1 MAKLGGVVKTYV
13 VTKRS
18 DISAILSA
26 KMVGEKVIILKFSV
40 ESSDHDIDHDH
51 DPFYSLFLIAIL
63 LVDVLSDHGS

>member
-13 VTKRS
+13 ITKRS

-40 ESSDHDIDHDH
+40 ESSDHDTDHDH
-51 DPFYSLFLIAIL
+51 EKSYNLFLLGIL
-63 LVDVLSDHGS
+63 LEGVLSDH

>member
-1 MAKLGGVVKTYV
+1 MAKLGEVVKTYG

-51 DPFYSLFLIAIL
+51 EKSYNLFQIAVL
-63 LVDVLSDHGS
+63 LEDVLSDH

>member
-13 VTKRS
+13 ITKRS
-18 DISAILSA
+18 DISAILNA

-51 DPFYSLFLIAIL
+51 EKFHNLFLVGVHL
-63 LVDVLSDHGS
+63 EGVLSDH

>member
-1 MAKLGGVVKTYV
+1 MAKLGGVVKTYG

-51 DPFYSLFLIAIL
+51 EKSHYVFLLAVL
-63 LVDVLSDHGS
+63 LEGVLSDH